1 MEDKLDRYYTNVLSN
16 VEKDK
21 HTTVD
26 SDDKSSGEENL
37 DELLNELDRELDEDH
52 EFLSA
57 YRSER
62 LQQISDHLKQVKKNV
77 EDDGYGRLQCIDN
90 EADAIQICTKTT
102 MVVIHFELETF
113 GKCQYMNEK
122 LENLAKRYLTTR
134 FIKVNVQ
141 TCPFLVN
148 KLNIKVLP
156 FVVGYKNG
164 LEKVRY
170 VGFSKLGNDPNG
182 FDIRRLEQS
191 LAHSGVIEDTFE
203 IRKHSSVNTERFA
216 STNHDRSESDSDLDI

>member
-1 MEDKLDRYYTNVLSN
+1 M
-16 VEKDK
+16 
-21 HTTVD
+21 
-26 SDDKSSGEENL
+26 
-37 DELLNELDRELDEDH
+37 
-52 EFLSA
+52 
-57 YRSER
+57 
-62 LQQISDHLKQVKKNV
+62 
-77 EDDGYGRLQCIDN
+77 
-90 EADAIQICTKTT
+90 
-102 MVVIHFELETF
+102 
-113 GKCQYMNEK
+113 
-122 LENLAKRYLTTR
+122 
-134 FIKVNVQ
+134 
-141 TCPFLVN
+141 VN

>member
-16 VEKDK
+16 AEKDK

-77 EDDGYGRLQCIDN
+77 EDD
-90 EADAIQICTKTT
+90 
-102 MVVIHFELETF
+102 
-113 GKCQYMNEK
+113 
-122 LENLAKRYLTTR
+122 
-134 FIKVNVQ
+134 
-141 TCPFLVN
+141 
-148 KLNIKVLP
+148 
-156 FVVGYKNG
+156 
-164 LEKVRY
+164 
-170 VGFSKLGNDPNG
+170 
-182 FDIRRLEQS
+182 
-191 LAHSGVIEDTFE
+191 
-203 IRKHSSVNTERFA
+203 
-216 STNHDRSESDSDLDI
+216 